1 MGDLPSFQIQKGTEH
16 IERATAKLA
25 RGEEMFSKSWAG
37 GFARRAIKLARRA
50 IDYIYQGIL
59 AIS

>member
-1 MGDLPSFQIQKGTEH
+1 MQ
-16 IERATAKLA
+16 IERASAKLA

-37 GFARRAIKLARRA
+37 KFARRAIKQARRA

>member
-1 MGDLPSFQIQKGTEH
+1 MCHLPSFQIQKGTEH
-16 IERATAKLA
+16 IERAAAKLA

-37 GFARRAIKLARRA
+37 GFARRAIKQARRA

>member
-1 MGDLPSFQIQKGTEH
+1 MQ
-16 IERATAKLA
+16 IERASAKLA

-37 GFARRAIKLARRA
+37 GFARRAIKQARRA